1 MYAYMSITEPTT
13 TTPLPIT
20 AHAAFRLMMAC
31 MNMYVLACGPEPNE
45 DIGVT
50 WLHTRTTALLLNQA
64 ITIYIFPISAKKG
77 VCINT
82 ELQKP
87 IIQFQYTINM
97 TYIIFLC
104 YKCNE

>member
-1 MYAYMSITEPTT
+1 MSITEPTT
-13 TTPLPIT
+13 TNPLPIT
-20 AHAAFRLMMAC
+20 AHAAFRLMIAC
-31 MNMYVLACGPEPNE
+31 MSILACGPEPSD

-64 ITIYIFPISAKKG
+64 ITIYIFPINTKKG
-77 VCINT
+77 VCIHV

-104 YKCNE
+104 CKCSE